1 MPNSSAASFWVP
13 RQRWLLVA
21 AALLMVYVAV
31 LLSNAYQS
39 QEQLRRSAEIRLLDE
54 TGEKAA
60 VLSDFLAEQET
71 FALNLASGVEIQNYL
86 TNKALGMSLRYGLGT
101 NLFAIEESFRRRIS
115 QAKSLGVSVYERIL
129 YLDESGNVVIDTDPA
144 APRLTV
150 PAPEPGLT
158 LRVID
163 VERGVVISSA
173 AVDYRGTPGG
183 SVVAVSRLEVLSR
196 FLASASNDL
205 GLRQTIVTNSG
216 RALALPDGLSL
227 SPAAAGFLSRLEP
240 GRISNVTG
248 MPGGPSSA
256 AGVPIELDLGLRTP
270 IAGTALSLVTLL
282 PESVLYGHITSR
294 LFLALASS
302 VPIILVLA
310 ALLIFRMRER
320 TQRLEADVVESNR
333 NRDELRDRN
342 DLLTIEVRRREA
354 LERDLRESEE
364 RYRTYIEHAPV
375 GIYVTDVNGVFVL
388 VNPATSTMVGYEKS
402 DMLGMNIGE
411 LFASGVPGEHM
422 VFLNNVRRSGSQ
434 EREVRLRR
442 RDGTALVAY
451 LRAIALPGGMILG
464 FCMDVTQ
471 RKVAEEQIHNLAFY
485 DPLTTLPNR
494 RLLMDRLRRSM
505 TGRNLE
511 HGALL
516 MLDLYNFK
524 NLNDTLG
531 HDMGDRLLVEV
542 SKRLR
547 DSVRQEDTVSRL
559 GGDEFVVILEKL
571 GSDIGAAALQAE
583 KIAQHVHRA
592 LCQPY
597 DLVKGAPA
605 YVSTQ
610 SIGVAVFRGGDV
622 TVESLLKQAD
632 VALYDAKN
640 AGRNTIRFFSP
651 EMQDAINS
659 TTRMVAALRQALSQ
673 DELQLY
679 YQPQVNMQ
687 GVVVGAEALLRW
699 VPPDGDLI
707 MPAQFIPLAEESGLI
722 VPIGNW
728 IIEQSFVQLHRWQ
741 QNPQTRALTLA
752 INVSSRQFH
761 QPDFVERICAGIDR
775 YGIDPT
781 RIKLELTEGVVL
793 ERVDDV
799 IERMK
804 QLRGRGV
811 NFSLDDF
818 GTGYSSLSYLKLLP
832 ISQVKIDQAF
842 VRDLTTDPNDAT
854 IVRAIL
860 AMSLS
865 LGLSV
870 MAEGVETPEQG
881 EFLLAHGCT
890 HFQGYL
896 FGKPVPIEQFDLVRR
911 DPMPFEVGATMRI
924 PDAA

>member
-1 MPNSSAASFWVP
+1 MPNTPAAPSWVP

-39 QEQLRRSAEIRLLDE
+39 QEQLRMSAESRLLNE
-54 TGEKAA
+54 TGQKAA
-60 VLSDFLAEQET
+60 VLSDFLVDQET
-71 FALNLASGVEIQNYL
+71 FALNLANSVEIQNYL

-101 NLFAIEESFRRRIS
+101 NLFAIEESFRRKLA
-115 QAKSLGVSVYERIL
+115 QAKSLGVPIYERIL
-129 YLDESGNVVIDTDPA
+129 YLDESGNVVIDTDLA
-144 APRLTV
+144 APRPTV
-150 PAPEPGLT
+150 PTPDQGRAV
-158 LRVID
+158 RVID
-163 VERGVVISSA
+163 PESGVVITAA
-173 AVDYRGTPGG
+173 AVDYRGTPSG

-196 FLASASNDL
+196 FLTSASNDL
-205 GLRQTIVTNSG
+205 GLRQTIVTDSG

-227 SPAAAGFLSRLEP
+227 SPAAAGFLSRLAP
-240 GRISNVTG
+240 DKISKVAE

-256 AGVPIELDLGLRTP
+256 AGVPIDLDLGVRTP
-270 IAGTALSLVTLL
+270 IASTSLSLVTLL

-302 VPIILVLA
+302 VPVILVLA
-310 ALLIFRMRER
+310 TLLIFRMRER

-402 DMLGMNIGE
+402 DLLGMNIGE
-411 LFASGVPGEHM
+411 LFASGVPGDHM

-464 FCMDVTQ
+464 FCLDVTQ

-485 DPLTTLPNR
+485 DPLTALPNR

-505 TGRNLE
+505 TGRNLGF
-511 HGALL
+511 GALL
-516 MLDLYNFK
+516 MLDLDNFK

-571 GSDIGAAALQAE
+571 GSEVGVAALQAE
-583 KIAQHVHRA
+583 KIAQNVHRT

-622 TVESLLKQAD
+622 TVEGLLKQAD
-632 VALYDAKN
+632 VALYEAKN
-640 AGRNTIRFFSP
+640 AGRNTIRFFNP
-651 EMQDAINS
+651 EMQEAINS
-659 TTRMVAALRQALSQ
+659 STRMVAALRQALTH
-673 DELQLY
+673 DELQLF
-679 YQPQVNMQ
+679 YQPQVNMH
-687 GVVVGAEALLRW
+687 GFVVGAEALLRW
-699 VPPDGDLI
+699 VPPGADII

-728 IIEQSFVQLHRWQ
+728 IIEQSFIQLHRWQ

-818 GTGYSSLSYLKLLP
+818 GKGYSSLSYL
-832 ISQVKIDQAF
+832 
-842 VRDLTTDPNDAT
+842 
-854 IVRAIL
+854 
-860 AMSLS
+860 
-865 LGLSV
+865 
-870 MAEGVETPEQG
+870 
-881 EFLLAHGCT
+881 
-890 HFQGYL
+890 
-896 FGKPVPIEQFDLVRR
+896 
-911 DPMPFEVGATMRI
+911 
-924 PDAA
+924 

>member
-1 MPNSSAASFWVP
+1 MPSWLP
-13 RQRWLLVA
+13 RQRWVLLA
-21 AALLMVYVAV
+21 GALLLVYVAV

-39 QEQLRRSAEIRLLDE
+39 QEQLRLAAESRLLVE
-54 TGEKAA
+54 SGQKSA
-60 VLSDFLAEQET
+60 VLSDFLTEQEN
-71 FALNLASGVEIQNYL
+71 FAVNLAAGAEIQNYL

-101 NLFAIEESFRRRIS
+101 NLFSIEESFRRKLVSAR
-115 QAKSLGVSVYERIL
+115 SLGVPTYERFL
-129 YLDESGNVVIDTDPA
+129 YLDASGVVVIDTDPS
-144 APRLTV
+144 APKPPL
-150 PAPEPGLT
+150 PAPDEARP
-158 LRVID
+158 LRVFEPEGGLLITTAP
-163 VERGVVISSA
+163 VS
-173 AVDYRGTPGG
+173 YRGTPSG
-183 SVVAVSRLEVLSR
+183 SVVTISRLDVLSR
-196 FLASASNDL
+196 FLTSASNDL
-205 GLRQTIVTNSG
+205 GLRQMLISDTG
-216 RALALPDGLSL
+216 RALSAPDGITL
-227 SPAAAGFLSRLEP
+227 SPAAAGFLSRLTPDVLSKVSSMPEVP
-240 GRISNVTG
+240 S
-248 MPGGPSSA
+248 PGGTL
-256 AGVPIELDLGLRTP
+256 VDLDLGVRTP
-270 IAGTALSLVTLL
+270 IAGSPLSLVTLL

-294 LFLALASS
+294 LFLFLASS
-302 VPIILVLA
+302 VPVMLVLGS
-310 ALLIFRMRER
+310 LVIFRMRER
-320 TQRLEADVVESNR
+320 TQRLEADMVESNR

-342 DLLTIEVRRREA
+342 DLLTIEVRRRET

-375 GIYVTDVNGVFVL
+375 GIYVTNANGEFVL
-388 VNPATSTMVGYEKS
+388 VNPATSTMVGYEKG

-411 LFASGVPGEHM
+411 LFASGVPGEHV

-434 EREVRLRR
+434 EREIRLRR

-471 RKVAEEQIHNLAFY
+471 RKIAEEQIHNLAFY

-505 TGRNLE
+505 TGRNLKF
-511 HGALL
+511 GALL
-516 MLDLYNFK
+516 MLDLDNFK

-531 HDMGDRLLVEV
+531 HDMGDRLLIEV
-542 SKRLR
+542 AKRLR
-547 DSVRQEDTVSRL
+547 DSVREEDTVSRL
-559 GGDEFVVILEKL
+559 GGDEFVVILENL
-571 GSDIGAAALQAE
+571 GSEVSAAALLAE
-583 KIAQHVHRA
+583 KIAQNVHRT
-592 LCQPY
+592 LSQPY
-597 DLVKGAPA
+597 DLGKGSPP
-605 YVSTQ
+605 YISTQ

-622 TVESLLKQAD
+622 TVEGLLKHAD

-640 AGRNTIRFFSP
+640 AGRNTIRFFNP
-651 EMQDAINS
+651 EMQAAINS
-659 TTRMVAALRQALSQ
+659 STRMIAALRQALT
-673 DELQLY
+673 DNELQLY
-679 YQPQVNMQ
+679 YQPQVNMD
-687 GVVVGAEALLRW
+687 GLVVGAEALLRW
-699 VPPDGDLI
+699 VPAQGDII
-707 MPAQFIPLAEESGLI
+707 MPGQFVPLAEESGLI

-728 IIEQSFVQLHRWQ
+728 IIEQSFLQLNRWQ

-761 QPDFVERICAGIDR
+761 QPDFVERICAGIER

-781 RIKLELTEGVVL
+781 RIKLELTESVVL

-832 ISQVKIDQAF
+832 INQVKIDQSF

-870 MAEGVETPEQG
+870 MAEGVETAEQC

-890 HFQGYL
+890 NFQGYL
-896 FGKPVPIEQFDLVRR
+896 FGKPLPIDQFEQVRR
-911 DPMPFEVGATMRI
+911 EPMPFDIPAAMRLA
-924 PDAA
+924 DAA